1 MEESESKAVFLLHL
15 HPSSQETFI
24 QTLGKNELETSQ
36 RFSLSSETVSQI
48 IQHENK
54 TLKWDENI
62 NSEILAVFTEM
73 FDDIHY
79 RITVVPI
86 VKKQNFYPCSIQNL
100 KPTLLTCFLDSGKN
114 EDYLINLAEEL
125 FKYCL
130 PVLLNIMSSE
140 EEIRKRIQYQSLLA
154 VIRNLLLSVEDI
166 NGLIKTM
173 TEEARKITNSKHCT
187 LFLNNAGR
195 VDLISKV
202 FTTFSSSNIRASI
215 KSAEDHIIPGLR
227 TPSLKWSFFDEI
239 LGGHGNLKFLAP
251 STGHY
256 DETIHKGRAIIDP
269 FPVRS

>member
-86 VKKQNFYPCSIQNL
+86 VKKQNCEYILQIYFQPNNFFVLNSLSLFN
-100 KPTLLTCFLDSGKN
+100 PEFETHALD
-114 EDYLINLAEEL
+114 L
-125 FKYCL
+125 FSRQWEK
-130 PVLLNIMSSE
+130 
-140 EEIRKRIQYQSLLA
+140 
-154 VIRNLLLSVEDI
+154 
-166 NGLIKTM
+166 
-173 TEEARKITNSKHCT
+173 
-187 LFLNNAGR
+187 
-195 VDLISKV
+195 
-202 FTTFSSSNIRASI
+202 
-215 KSAEDHIIPGLR
+215 
-227 TPSLKWSFFDEI
+227 
-239 LGGHGNLKFLAP
+239 
-251 STGHY
+251 
-256 DETIHKGRAIIDP
+256 
-269 FPVRS
+269 